1 MTTSDRVYLVT
12 GANRGIGFGLV
23 ATLVTRPNTTV
34 FAGARDPAKA
44 TELEKLQER
53 YHNLHIVKLT
63 SADVE
68 DNEAAVA
75 EIEKKVGR
83 LDAVIANAG
92 ISQYYGPLQT
102 TPINEFRE
110 HWEVNALG
118 PVVLFQAVSK
128 LLLQSPTQAPYFGIV
143 STGAASIGNY
153 FPLGASAYGSSKAA
167 VNFVAK
173 TLHFEHEKEGLVATA
188 LHPGWVAT
196 DMGNKGANANGMAS
210 APATVEESVTGLL
223 KHIEGASRETK
234 GGKFLNFSTTSGEN
248 PWDFKTEELV
258 W

>member
-1 MTTSDRVYLVT
+1 MSTSDKVYLIT

-23 ATLVTRPNTTV
+23 STLVTRPNTTV

-44 TELEKLQER
+44 TELKKVQEK
-53 YHNLHIVKLT
+53 YSNLHIVKLT

-75 EIEKKVGR
+75 EIKRTVGR
-83 LDAVIANAG
+83 LDAVVANAG
-92 ISQYYGPLQT
+92 ISNYYGPLQT
-102 TPINEFRE
+102 TPLDEFRS
-110 HWEVNALG
+110 HWEVNTLG

-128 LLLQSPTQAPYFGIV
+128 LLLQSPTKAPYFGVV
-143 STGAASIGNY
+143 STGGASIGNY
-153 FPLGASAYGSSKAA
+153 FPLSASAYGSSKAA
-167 VNFVAK
+167 ANFVVK

-210 APATVEESVTGLL
+210 APATVEDSVKGLL
-223 KHIEGASRETK
+223 THIEGATREEQ

-248 PWDFKTEELV
+248 PWDFKTVELV